1 MLVFRVDFCPP
12 ALESFLLCIIQ
23 PFQRIVTSPPPHLC
37 VVPCLHCFNS
47 SLSSL
52 IILHLVQHCQILSQI
67 QQCYRGFP
75 TFSWL
80 FTFFSQL
87 LPLLLFLTPSLS
99 SCHLSRSLPP
109 LCRMLLNI
117 FCTFPLLFF
126 TSHSAWSSCCS
137 RLSVSLWSAHRML

>member
-12 ALESFLLCIIQ
+12 ALESFLLCII
-23 PFQRIVTSPPPHLC
+23 QRIVTSPPPHLC

-52 IILHLVQHCQILSQI
+52 IILHLVQRFQIPSQI
-67 QQCYRGFP
+67 QKCSEEAFLL
-75 TFSWL
+75 SLWL
-80 FTFFSQL
+80 FTFFAQL
-87 LPLLLFLTPSLS
+87 LPILVFLTPSLS

-109 LCRMLLNI
+109 LCGMLLNI

-137 RLSVSLWSAHRML
+137 HLSVSLWSVHRML